1 MGWGI
6 VATSALQSDEA
17 CDIVSTYK
25 FGSWGRG
32 ADGGGGDGKIPRFD
46 EILSTDAVGAC
57 NLIELL
63 EECD

>member
-17 CDIVSTYK
+17 CDIVSTSS
-25 FGSWGRG
+25 GLGGRG

>member
-1 MGWGI
+1 MKLAILSVQVRVLGG
-6 VATSALQSDEA
+6 
-17 CDIVSTYK
+17 
-25 FGSWGRG
+25 GG
-32 ADGGGGDGKIPRFD
+32 DGGGGDGKIPRFD